1 MKQISFIGLDLNP
14 QMIAEE
20 SGARRKLEIEKRQGK
35 EQCVIYNQDS
45 KSPSKRLSKRRNTS
59 YMYNFKKDNEG
70 R

>member
-1 MKQISFIGLDLNP
+1 
-14 QMIAEE
+14 MIAEE